1 MDEIDASLIAMLR
14 EDARTPAAL
23 LSRRLGLSRT
33 TVQHRIDRLERRGV
47 ISGYTL
53 RLSDE
58 FEQGL
63 IKAQVMIVALP
74 KLSAQVEAALRAIR
88 EVRAL
93 HSLSGSYDMV
103 ALIAAASIRE
113 MDGLIDRIGALDGVE
128 RTMSSII
135 LSTKFER

>member
-1 MDEIDASLIAMLR
+1 MDDIDSALIALLR
-14 EDARTPAAL
+14 EDARAPAAL
-23 LSRRLGLSRT
+23 LSRKLGLSRT
-33 TVQHRIDRLERRGV
+33 TVQHRIERLERRGV

-103 ALIAAASIRE
+103 ALVAAGSIRE
-113 MDGLIDRIGALDGVE
+113 MDALIDRIGALDGVE